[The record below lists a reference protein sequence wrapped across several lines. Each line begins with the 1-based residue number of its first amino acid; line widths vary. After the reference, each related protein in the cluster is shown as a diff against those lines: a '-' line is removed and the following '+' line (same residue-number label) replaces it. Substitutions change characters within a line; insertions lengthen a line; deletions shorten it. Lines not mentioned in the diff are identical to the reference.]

1 MRLPLP
7 RRTRPF
13 RLFIVSDA
21 PDTPPDRWFRSLNAA
36 LRAFNALRDDWKSS
50 AWIIEYRDQPTIGGI
65 SLVRNVIHVERGQRM
80 ADETP
85 QR

>member
-7 RRTRPF
+7 RRRRPF

-21 PDTPPDRWFRSLNAA
+21 PDTPPDRWFRSLAAA
-36 LRAFNALRDDWKSS
+36 LRAFNGLRDHWKSS

-65 SLVRNVIHVERGQRM
+65 SLVRNVIHVERGQRV
-80 ADETP
+80 ADETL
-85 QR
+85 Q